1 MRVHF
6 SHLYR
11 AVAFILCLM
20 LSPLPGLA
28 QTSSSQPAGQISALV
43 PQVTRN
49 GSLAK
54 AKEEVNWNDTLRT
67 EGAGRARVLL
77 RDGSILSLG
86 SNSELKVT
94 QHDPATQQTE
104 VELNYGRVRSRV
116 VQITKPGGK
125 FQIKTPTAVAGVV
138 GTDFVVVYENG
149 HMQVIVFS
157 GQVVIMG
164 ANGAILATV
173 NPGQMVT
180 VNPDGSI
187 TGPTDTPPGVQQDNI
202 DQTNAGDGAAAGA
215 AGAGGSLLRT
225 VLIIIGVAAAG
236 AIIAATTSGSP
247 GASPQ
252 PTPTPT
258 PTCTFCDSAGLPH
271 R

>member
-1 MRVHF
+1 MRVHV
-6 SHLYR
+6 SLVYR
-11 AVAFILCLM
+11 AVALVLCLM

-28 QTSSSQPAGQISALV
+28 QTSSSQAAGQISAMV

-49 GSLAK
+49 GNLAK

-67 EGAGRARVLL
+67 EGAGRARVQL

-125 FQIKTPTAVAGVV
+125 FQIKTPAAVAGVV
-138 GTDFVVVYENG
+138 GTDFIVVYENG

-157 GQVVIMG
+157 GQVVIMSATG
-164 ANGAILATV
+164 QVLATI
-173 NPGQMVT
+173 NPGQMAT
-180 VNPDGSI
+180 INPDGTV

-202 DQTNAGDGAAAGA
+202 EQTNAGDGG
-215 AGAGGSLLRT
+215 GGGGTGGNGSLLRT
-225 VLIIIGVAAAG
+225 VLIIIGVAAAS
-236 AIIAATTSGSP
+236 AIITATTSGSP
-247 GASPQ
+247 GPTPQSPS
-252 PTPTPT
+252 PTPTQT
-258 PTCTFCDSAGLPH
+258 PD
-271 R
+271 